1 MANEQH
7 VELLKKGVE
16 GWNAWREENPNEAI
30 DLSEADLRGGKLT
43 NVNLQGANLE
53 GAKLQFANLS
63 GANLESANLSQ
74 ARMQEV
80 NLARA
85 RLNNAR
91 MQKCNLMEASL
102 IETDMEN
109 ADAQG
114 AQFNEDVEFHQA
126 NLKGTNL
133 VQASGLTVGQI
144 KEARY
149 DANTKLPEYLSDD
162 TDDEDF
168 LNSML

>member
-1 MANEQH
+1 MPNAQH
-7 VELLKKGVE
+7 VELIKKGVE
-16 GWNAWREENPNEAI
+16 GWNAWREENAAEAV
-30 DLSEADLRGGKLT
+30 DLSEADLRGAKLS
-43 NVNLQGANLE
+43 NANLKDANLQ

-63 GANLESANLSQ
+63 GANLENANLNQ

-85 RLNNAR
+85 RLNNAQ

-102 IETDMEN
+102 IETDLEN

-144 KEARY
+144 KQGKY
-149 DANTKLPEYLSDD
+149 DANTRLPDYLSDD
-162 TDDEDF
+162 TEDEEF